1 MPGAEILN
9 FRAAASLAQL
19 GRLDEVRSFVATRLA
34 LNPPFS
40 VFRARAA
47 WAGMNDNS
55 AFLASVQLVVAVF
68 RAAGVSEQ

>member
-1 MPGAEILN
+1 MPGAQILN
-9 FRAAASLAQL
+9 FWAPASL
-19 GRLDEVRSFVATRLA
+19 GRLDQVLRSFVATRLA